1 MESRFTWAESSG
13 HDRRRN
19 STCRRQRVIE
29 RIQQLGDRTA
39 YFGGQRAALIEI
51 DRMRGDLD
59 HIEES
64 PPAGAQKII
73 VPAQARFE
81 IADVESVLR
90 MGKSDDMA
98 DYEPLDLSEFCNA
111 GLGTLGSGR
120 RPPIGDQLLHGLPF
134 RIGDPARP
142 EAPCFV
148 QIMPGECVTVPI
160 DRVADRVIVAHRRL
174 GATSA
179 DDVAPGRVVA
189 EYRFDLATTEAS
201 RIAVPV
207 RERLEIT
214 VAAEEVWDAS
224 GPFLAASSAQISL
237 PHRYEGRWDEVGLR
251 QTEVVLNG
259 LADYFLWTWENP
271 YPESRISAVELA
283 AVAAPV
289 LVAAVTVGNADEHP
303 FSREAARTLRF
314 TALGPDGPRPLSEP
328 AVDVDRGAATY
339 AFRLPGTGD
348 VTGLMADPMKGWGE
362 PADPDSPHAYA
373 RVAAVGSATV
383 VLKDGEDEI
392 GRFCWK
398 ELTHDRPVERDT
410 MRVEVVEQGRNWV
423 HVTVLDE
430 ATGRPVPCRVAFRS
444 TDGIPYQPHGHHG
457 HVNSD
462 LGTWH
467 IDVGGDVRLGRI
479 SYAYIDGTCQGWL
492 PTGDVLVDVARGF
505 EYEPLRERVR
515 IAAGQRELTLRI
527 RRWTSM
533 NERGWY
539 SGDSHVHF
547 LSAQGAL
554 TEQQGEDLNVVNLLQ
569 SQWGSLFTS
578 TEEFTGAAVGTADG
592 RHVTWV
598 SQENRQPFFGHLVL
612 WGLQRPVMPWC
623 TDGPDEGELGGWL
636 ETTISDWADRCH
648 EQQGTVIIPHF
659 PLPNGEPAVLIAT
672 GRADGV
678 EMIVQRRSCH
688 EDYYRYLNCGY
699 RLPLVGGTDKMS
711 ADVPVGLYRTYARLG
726 DEPFGFD
733 AWTRAVRAGRT
744 FLSGGPMIDL
754 SVEGHEIGDC
764 VRISG
769 AGTVHVSAR
778 AEGIFP
784 MWTLE
789 LIQNGRVVAS
799 AEDPNGVRRLDLQA
813 EVRVDGDS
821 WLAARCG
828 GPHYFDAPG
837 HHGPWERGVFAHT
850 SPVYV
855 ACGDGEWSQFDA
867 DQARSML
874 AVIEGGRQRVR
885 QVAVSYP
892 EGRISHHHG
901 EPDHGAFL
909 ERPFAEALACV
920 RERLAA
926 NGLAL
931 EQDMRP

>member
-1 MESRFTWAESSG
+1 
-13 HDRRRN
+13 
-19 STCRRQRVIE
+19 
-29 RIQQLGDRTA
+29 
-39 YFGGQRAALIEI
+39 
-51 DRMRGDLD
+51 
-59 HIEES
+59 
-64 PPAGAQKII
+64 
-73 VPAQARFE
+73 
-81 IADVESVLR
+81 
-90 MGKSDDMA
+90 MA
-98 DYEPLDLSEFCNA
+98 DYEPVDLSQLCNTGPA
-111 GLGTLGSGR
+111 ILGDSR
-120 RPPIGDQLLHGLPF
+120 RPPIGEQIFHGLPF

-148 QIMPGECVTVPI
+148 LIRPGETVSVPLGRRAE
-160 DRVADRVIVAHRRL
+160 RVVVAHRRL
-174 GATSA
+174 PVGHD
-179 DDVAPGRVVA
+179 DDVTVGQVVA
-189 EYRFDLATTEAS
+189 HYTFDVAESGLSPLA
-201 RIAVPV
+201 IPI
-207 RERLEIT
+207 RERLEIA
-214 VAAEEVWDAS
+214 VAREEAWDSS
-224 GPFLAASSAQISL
+224 GPFLAASSAPIKL
-237 PHRYEGRWDEVGLR
+237 PDRYEGRWDELGLR
-251 QTEVVLNG
+251 QTEVIIDWVS
-259 LADYFLWTWENP
+259 DYYLWTWQNP
-271 YPESRISAVELA
+271 HPGSVLDKIEFA
-283 AVAAPV
+283 AVGAPV
-289 LVAAVTVGNADEHP
+289 LVAAITVGTLAEHP
-303 FSREAARTLRF
+303 FFREAARTLTF
-314 TALGPDGPRPLSEP
+314 TALDPGGPRPLRDP
-328 AVDVDRGAATY
+328 ALDVDRGVASY
-339 AFRLPGTGD
+339 AFRLPGAGD
-348 VTGLMADPMKGWGE
+348 VTRSLTDPMKGWGE
-362 PADPDSPHAYA
+362 PEDPDSAIAYA
-373 RVAAVGSATV
+373 RIAATGSATV
-383 VLKDGEDEI
+383 VLKDGESEV
-392 GRFCWK
+392 GRFRWK
-398 ELTHDRPVERDT
+398 ELTHDQPVET
-410 MRVEVVEQGRNWV
+410 AGMRVQVAEQGRNWV
-423 HVTVLDE
+423 HVTVLDD

-444 TDGIPYQPHGHHG
+444 VEGVPYQPHGHHG

-467 IDVGGDVRLGRI
+467 IDVGGDVRLGRL

-492 PTGDVLVDVARGF
+492 PTGDLVVDVARGF
-505 EYEPLRERVR
+505 EYEPLREQVR

-578 TEEFTGAAVGTADG
+578 TEEFTGAAVATPDG

-623 TDGPDEGELGGWL
+623 TDGPNEDELGGWL

-678 EMIVQRRSCH
+678 EMIVQRRSFH
-688 EDYYRYLNCGY
+688 EEYYRYLNCGY

-726 DEPFGFD
+726 DEPFSYD

-754 SVEGHEIGDC
+754 RVEGHEIGDC
-764 VRISG
+764 VRLSG
-769 AGTVHVSAR
+769 PGTVHVSAR

-784 MWTLE
+784 ICTLQ

-799 AEDPNGVRRLDLQA
+799 TDDPSGARRLDLQA
-813 EVRVDGDS
+813 GVRVDGNC
-821 WLAARCG
+821 WLTARCG
-828 GPHYFDAPG
+828 GPHYFDAPS
-837 HHGPWERGVFAHT
+837 HHDAWARRVFAHT

-855 ACGDGEWSQFDA
+855 ACGADEWSQFDV

-874 AVIEGGRQRVR
+874 AVIEGGLQRVR
-885 QVAVSYP
+885 HHAVSYP
-892 EGRISHHHG
+892 EDRISHHHG

-909 ERPFAEALACV
+909 ERPFAEALERV

-926 NGLAL
+926 NGFATA
-931 EQDMRP
+931 DGHTVAPDTRP